1 MAGVQQSKFELWW
14 LALCLRA
21 DHGDV
26 RGKLLQLLRRDGGW
40 LRAIHV
46 SALFASRAWML
57 TPFLKLVSPDY
68 FMADYDLIC
77 DVGRLTRAT
86 GLAEDLADYHSHPYN
101 RSFARRRLRLRVSV
115 RRVTKEV
122 HRLLPGPAAANFYD
136 SAQPFRDGVAEDA
149 PASKAPPH
157 SARS

>member
-1 MAGVQQSKFELWW
+1 MATFAENYCSCYGVTADGYVQSMFRR
-14 LALCLRA
+14 CLHR
-21 DHGDV
+21 
-26 RGKLLQLLRRDGGW
+26 
-40 LRAIHV
+40 
-46 SALFASRAWML
+46 RAWML
-57 TPFLKLVSPDY
+57 TPFLMLVSPDY